1 MIRTFTAM
9 AVSALILGAT
19 PVYAGQHGK
28 EAHMGANKDSMKMR
42 MDTNKDGKIDRMEFR
57 KGHDADGAMFSK
69 MDANGD
75 GQLSRE
81 EYNDSLHS
89 MYDADRD
96 ESLNETEYKI
106 YSSDHPGVATR
117 GQLPKP
123 GDKEGL
129 GGAGRLPVGR
139 S

>member
-1 MIRTFTAM
+1 
-9 AVSALILGAT
+9 
-19 PVYAGQHGK
+19 
-28 EAHMGANKDSMKMR
+28 MGANKDSMKMR